1 MAFMDIVTSRRSTS
15 PADARIARAGDVGI
29 GVLRYGVVFLLVA
42 IGATKYFAF
51 EAEAIK
57 PLVENS
63 PLMSWMLGAFGLRAT
78 SSIIGTMEIAI
89 GIAMASRPIAPKV
102 SAIGSA
108 AGAVTFLTT
117 LSFLFSTP
125 GALSFEHPAA
135 GFLLKDIVL
144 LGACITT
151 AAEALGA
158 ARAKAAAHADGERH
172 AMPMTR
178 AAS

>member
-1 MAFMDIVTSRRSTS
+1 MASMDTATGRS
-15 PADARIARAGDVGI
+15 PASTVDARIALAGDVGV

-42 IGATKYFAF
+42 IGAAKYFAF

-63 PLMSWMLGAFGLRAT
+63 PFLSWMLRAFGVQGA
-78 SSIIGTMEIAI
+78 SSVIGTIEIATA
-89 GIAMASRPIAPKV
+89 IAIASRPIAPAV
-102 SAIGSA
+102 SAVGSA
-108 AGAVTFLTT
+108 LGIGTFLTT

-125 GALSFEHPAA
+125 GALSLKHPAG

-151 AAEALGA
+151 FAEA
-158 ARAKAAAHADGERH
+158 ARAARARATARQGHAVGS
-172 AMPMTR
+172 MPMTR
-178 AAS
+178 VAS